1 MKILNLLYTI
11 VLFSNFASSNEAL
24 IESNLK
30 NILPPDTT
38 IESIEPSSLKG
49 IYKVYYGDLQPI
61 YVSEDGNFFIY
72 GDMYKIGSN
81 DITNLTKEEI
91 KGRRSDI
98 LDSIP
103 ADELIIFKSN
113 NELVSITVF
122 TDVDCGYCRK
132 LHSQID
138 EYNQAGI
145 TIKYAAFPR
154 SGIGT
159 QTFTKMVGAWC
170 SEDPKQAMTDL
181 KNDKKMNL
189 DFCEEQPIA
198 RHYIIGQKLG
208 INGTP
213 AIITPDGDLI
223 PGYVSPEELLLQI
236 KN

>member
-1 MKILNLLYTI
+1 MKILNLLYII

-223 PGYVSPEELLLQI
+223 PGYISPEELLSQI
-236 KN
+236 KI

>member
-1 MKILNLLYTI
+1 MKILNLLYII
-11 VLFSNFASSNEAL
+11 VLFSNFASSNEDL

>member
-1 MKILNLLYTI
+1 MKIRNLLYI
-11 VLFSNFASSNEAL
+11 FILFSNFAFSDEAL
-24 IESNLK
+24 IASNLK
-30 NILPPDTT
+30 NILPPDAS
-38 IESIEPSSLKG
+38 IESIEPSSFKG

-61 YVSEDGNFFIY
+61 YVSEDGSFFIY
-72 GDMYKIGSN
+72 GDMYKIGASN
-81 DITNLTKEEI
+81 ITNITKEEI

-98 LDSIP
+98 LNSIP
-103 ADELIIFKSN
+103 SNELITFKSS
-113 NELVSITVF
+113 NELFSITVF

-170 SEDPKQAMTDL
+170 SKDPKQAMTDL

-189 DFCEEQPIA
+189 EFCDEQPIA

-213 AIITPDGDLI
+213 AIITPNGDLI

-236 KN
+236 KT

>member
-1 MKILNLLYTI
+1 MKILNLLYII
-11 VLFSNFASSNEAL
+11 VLFSNFASSNEDL

-103 ADELIIFKSN
+103 PDELIIFKSN

>member
-1 MKILNLLYTI
+1 MKILNLLYII

-91 KGRRSDI
+91 KGRRLDI

-223 PGYVSPEELLLQI
+223 PGYISPEELLSQI
-236 KN
+236 KI

>member
-11 VLFSNFASSNEAL
+11 VLFSNFASSNEDL

-30 NILPPDTT
+30 NILPPNTT

>member
-11 VLFSNFASSNEAL
+11 VLFSSFASSNEAL

-223 PGYVSPEELLLQI
+223 PGYVSPEELLSQI
-236 KN
+236 KI

>member
-1 MKILNLLYTI
+1 MKILNLLYII

-208 INGTP
+208 FNGTP

-223 PGYVSPEELLLQI
+223 PGYISPEELLSQI
-236 KN
+236 KI

>member
-1 MKILNLLYTI
+1 MKILNLLYII

-236 KN
+236 KI

>member
-1 MKILNLLYTI
+1 M
-11 VLFSNFASSNEAL
+11 FSNFASSNEAL

>member
-1 MKILNLLYTI
+1 MKILNLLYII

-208 INGTP
+208 FNGTP

-223 PGYVSPEELLLQI
+223 PGYVSPEELLSQI
-236 KN
+236 KI

>member
-1 MKILNLLYTI
+1 MKILNLLYII

-122 TDVDCGYCRK
+122 TDIDCGYCRK

-138 EYNQAGI
+138 EYNEAGI

-223 PGYVSPEELLLQI
+223 PGYVSPEELLSQI
-236 KN
+236 KI

>member
-1 MKILNLLYTI
+1 MKILNLLYII

-223 PGYVSPEELLLQI
+223 PGYVSPEELLSQI
-236 KN
+236 KI

>member
-1 MKILNLLYTI
+1 MCIR
-11 VLFSNFASSNEAL
+11 
-24 IESNLK
+24 
-30 NILPPDTT
+30 DR
-38 IESIEPSSLKG
+38 
-49 IYKVYYGDLQPI
+49 
-61 YVSEDGNFFIY
+61 
-72 GDMYKIGSN
+72 YKIGASN
-81 DITNLTKEEI
+81 ITNITKEEI

-98 LDSIP
+98 LNSIP
-103 ADELIIFKSN
+103 SKELITFKSS
-113 NELVSITVF
+113 NELFSITVF

-170 SEDPKQAMTDL
+170 SKDPKQAMTDL

-189 DFCEEQPIA
+189 EFCDEQPIA

-236 KN
+236 KT

>member
-1 MKILNLLYTI
+1 MKILNLLYII

-181 KNDKKMNL
+181 KNDKKLNL

-236 KN
+236 KI